1 MANFKLESKNKFVI
15 TEINAV
21 TSWSHKL
28 PLNNDCTICRHSLNE
43 DSVEFQNK
51 GITSY
56 VVVGECGHAFHRECL
71 VGWIKDH
78 PRCPICSSKWVY
90 QKNKEMCCSS
100 SGNTFGPASPIN
112 SGISITS
119 GPNNPMVALQP
130 APSYPVN
137 LIP

>member
-1 MANFKLESKNKFVI
+1 MANSKFESKSKFVI
-15 TEINAV
+15 KEINV
-21 TSWSHKL
+21 CTSWRHNL

-90 QKNKEMCCSS
+90 QKKKEMCCSS
-100 SGNTFGPASPIN
+100 SGNNSGPSSPIN
-112 SGISITS
+112 SGISI
-119 GPNNPMVALQP
+119 NNIPISPLNLQP
-130 APSYPVN
+130 APSYPTS

>member
-1 MANFKLESKNKFVI
+1 MANSKFESNSKNRFEI
-15 TEINAV
+15 TEINV
-21 TSWSHKL
+21 CTSWRHNL
-28 PLNNDCTICRHSLNE
+28 PLNHDCTICRHNLNE

-90 QKNKEMCCSS
+90 QKNKSICCSS
-100 SGNTFGPASPIN
+100 SGTSNSNIMQVHIDPSP
-112 SGISITS
+112 S
-119 GPNNPMVALQP
+119 PNYSL
-130 APSYPVN
+130 SFSD
-137 LIP
+137 